1 MIEHLPVELRD
12 RFYEIREMDLEVQS
26 KLIFKLFTDQY
37 QKDVE
42 MKLDFQFY
50 LKSPEKKLICL
61 TIYIWRQ
68 NIVSMLMYHVLLKLT
83 SVKKG
88 YVHTYAKSKKTVRKI
103 LKGKKMLILINQS

>member
-88 YVHTYAKSKKTVRKI
+88 YARSKETPKFDAGAIFKNCEKI
-103 LKGKKMLILINQS
+103 I

>member
-42 MKLDFQFY
+42 MKLDFQF
-50 LKSPEKKLICL
+50 
-61 TIYIWRQ
+61 
-68 NIVSMLMYHVLLKLT
+68 
-83 SVKKG
+83 
-88 YVHTYAKSKKTVRKI
+88 
-103 LKGKKMLILINQS
+103 